1 MRSKILSMIMSL
13 VLLIGCLSCA
23 TLEEHKGAA
32 TGAAVGAAAGAVIGG
47 VAGHDGHKT
56 ETAIIGG
63 LIGALIGGAVGHY
76 AYDVKRNREET
87 VQKYNYQSSSGPMI
101 RIEEVSVVP
110 DTVYP
115 GDKVD
120 LRATYAVLAS
130 DPNTVV
136 NITEIREIRH
146 DEELVGR
153 PEVNVTRK
161 GSTYSSNIPLFM
173 PKDAKQGAYRVI
185 TTIQTQYAKD
195 SRETTFYVK

>member
-1 MRSKILSMIMSL
+1 MRLKILSMMMSL
-13 VLLIGCLSCA
+13 VFLIGCLSCA

-32 TGAAVGAAAGAVIGG
+32 IGAGVGAAAGAVVGG
-47 VAGHDGHKT
+47 VAGHHGHKT

-63 LIGALIGGAVGHY
+63 LVGGLIGGVVGHY
-76 AYDVKRNREET
+76 AYDVKRNREQT
-87 VQKYNYQSSSGPMI
+87 VQKYNYQESTGTMI
-101 RIEEVSVVP
+101 RIEEVSVAP
-110 DTVYP
+110 DTIYP

-130 DPNTVV
+130 DPNTEV

-146 DEELVGR
+146 GEELVGR

-161 GSTYSSNIPLFM
+161 GSTYSSNLPLFM

>member
-32 TGAAVGAAAGAVIGG
+32 TGAAVGAAAGAVVGG
-47 VAGHDGHKT
+47 VAGHHGHKT

-63 LIGALIGGAVGHY
+63 LVGGLIGGVVGHY

-87 VQKYNYQSSSGPMI
+87 VQKYNYQASTGTMI

-120 LRATYAVLAS
+120 LGATYAVLAS
-130 DPNTVV
+130 DPNMEV
-136 NITEIREIRH
+136 NINEIREIRR
-146 DEELVGR
+146 DGELVGR

-173 PKDAKQGAYRVI
+173 PKDAKQGTYRVI